1 MENKNEEFYSIDVSR
16 IFKTLWHKAWIIV
29 LTGVLAAAIGFSLA
43 AFVVAP
49 KYSSSVRLYVNNSR
63 DSAAGSSSNISSS
76 DLTASQSLV
85 RTYSV
90 ILNSRTT
97 LEDIIAEADVSYTTR
112 ELSKM
117 IQAEPVDNTEV
128 MQVTVE
134 CGDAEEAAKIA
145 KAVCEIL
152 PEKIAEIIDGAHME
166 IVDRAKVNE
175 EKVAP
180 SVAIY
185 TAVALVIGFFISI
198 AVITVRTLLD
208 DRIHDEDYV
217 LQNYDCP
224 VLAKI
229 PDLVNA
235 KGSKKYGYYYKRK
248 EENK

>member
-16 IFKTLWHKAWIIV
+16 IFKTLWNKAWIII
-29 LTGVLAAAIGFSLA
+29 LSGVLAAAIGFSLA

-49 KYSSSVRLYVNNSR
+49 KYSSSVRLYVNNSKEN
-63 DSAAGSSSNISSS
+63 APGSSISSS

-97 LEDIIAEADVSYTTR
+97 LEDIIAKADVSYTTR

-145 KAVCEIL
+145 NAVCEVL
-152 PEKIAEIIDGAHME
+152 PKKIEEIIEGAHME
-166 IVDRAKVNE
+166 IVDKAKVNE

-180 SVAIY
+180 SVAVY
-185 TAVALVIGFFISI
+185 TAVALVMGLFISI

-208 DRIHDEDYV
+208 DRIQDEDYV

-248 EENK
+248 DENK